1 MRILLGLIVL
11 TLATL
16 GVFALWPQIDL
27 ATAQAFY
34 GADGFSHS
42 PLESDVRSFFNIAPF
57 VVLAAFMALY
67 AWRRFG
73 WATPYAPS
81 GRQLAFL
88 IATMAI
94 GPGLVVNLGLKDH
107 AHRPR
112 PAHTTQFGGLF
123 EFRPWY
129 RFDGECQTNC
139 SFVSGEGSEAFWM
152 VAPASLA
159 PPPFRPFV
167 VAGAL
172 LFGALASVLRMAF
185 GGHYLSDVLL
195 AALLILMIVQGARML
210 FFGPGAPPGG
220 VARRR
225 TLPIVARPSTFPEKS
240 P

>member
-1 MRILLGLIVL
+1 MRMLLGLGVL

-16 GVFALWPQIDL
+16 AVFALWPQIDIDV
-27 ATAQAFY
+27 AHAFY
-34 GADGFSHS
+34 SDGGFIGHTA
-42 PLESDVRSFFNIAPF
+42 LERGGRDFFNMTPF
-57 VVLAAFMALY
+57 AVLAAFAALY
-67 AWRRFG
+67 ALRRFG
-73 WATPYAPS
+73 VAVPYAPTTR
-81 GRQLAFL
+81 GLVFL

-112 PAHTTQFGGLF
+112 PIQTTEFGGPF

-129 RFDGECQTNC
+129 RFDGACRHNC

-159 PPPFRPFV
+159 PPPLQAPA

-172 LFGALASVLRMAF
+172 LFGVLAGLLRMAF

-195 AALLILMIVQGARML
+195 AGLITLTIVRSVRML
-210 FFGPGAPPGG
+210 LFAD
-220 VARRR
+220 RD
-225 TLPIVARPSTFPEKS
+225 PS
-240 P
+240 